1 MAEIFTTNG
10 LPVVRSDNSR
20 VQGHMMIKEMLA
32 PMPLKDP
39 TVRKM
44 FPEGQAPD
52 TLPGLMFFDTCEK
65 AISDMESIQS
75 DDKNPNDCAKDPH
88 DITHN
93 VDAIRYF
100 CITRVIQA
108 ENPELK
114 QEELSDA
121 EEEEAEDYD
130 SYMCGG
136 EVTPEYL
143 SA

>member
-1 MAEIFTTNG
+1 
-10 LPVVRSDNSR
+10 
-20 VQGHMMIKEMLA
+20 MMIKEMLA

-44 FPEGQAPD
+44 FPEDQIPE
-52 TLPGLMFFDTCEK
+52 TMPGLMFFDTCEK
-65 AISDMESIQS
+65 AVSDMESIQS

-100 CITRVIQA
+100 CITRAIAA
-108 ENPELK
+108 ENLVEKKAQEDFEL
-114 QEELSDA
+114 EN
-121 EEEEAEDYD
+121 EAEDYD

-136 EVTPEYL
+136 EVTAEYL